1 MGPLAGKKIIE
12 IGGIGPGPVCGMM
25 LADMGGEVILV
36 ERKPTGESIAGPYGD
51 PKFTIMNRGKKSIAL
66 DLKQEGAAD
75 IVLDLLR
82 DADALLE
89 CFRPGVMERLGLGPL
104 TGWGQSGPLS
114 KAAGH
119 DLNYVALSGALWYGG
134 RADSP
139 PVVPPTLVG
148 DICGGTMTMT
158 IGLLAGMLNAQAT
171 GMGQVID
178 AAVTD
183 GSAFATTL
191 LFALY
196 EGGEWSR
203 KRQDNPIDHAAHW
216 YDTYETGDG
225 KYVSL
230 GSLEPKFYALLIDT
244 LGLTDDPDFDRQFD
258 KQKWPELKER
268 FAEIFRSKTR
278 DEWCEIMEG
287 TDICFAPVLDF
298 AEAPEQF
305 IEVAGVTQPAPT
317 PRFSRTVSAVASPPP
332 EIGRDTDDVLSSLGY
347 TERRLATL
355 RDRGVI

>member
-89 CFRPGVMERLGLGPL
+89 CFRPGVMERLGLGPDVCHEVNQKLVYGRL

-171 GMGQVID
+171 GMGQVVD

-183 GSAFATTL
+183 GSAFATAL
-191 LFALY
+191 MFALY
-196 EGGEWSR
+196 QGGEWSR

-258 KQKWPELKER
+258 KQIDYPKGDPRNPLTDQEIEEKFDALAGPILSEGARTRLKE
-268 FAEIFRSKTR
+268 AIWK
-278 DEWCEIMEG
+278 
-287 TDICFAPVLDF
+287 LDSLDSIG
-298 AEAPEQF
+298 ELMDMT
-305 IEVAGVTQPAPT
+305 IAG
-317 PRFSRTVSAVASPPP
+317 R
-332 EIGRDTDDVLSSLGY
+332 
-347 TERRLATL
+347 
-355 RDRGVI
+355 